1 MYRVKSGKEIK
12 EIEESVKERKK
23 LRKVGKITDA
33 QRKRG
38 KESEDRWKENRCLE
52 KTMQR
57 K

>member
-1 MYRVKSGKEIK
+1 MYRVKSGK

-38 KESEDRWKENRCLE
+38 KKSEDRWKENRCLE